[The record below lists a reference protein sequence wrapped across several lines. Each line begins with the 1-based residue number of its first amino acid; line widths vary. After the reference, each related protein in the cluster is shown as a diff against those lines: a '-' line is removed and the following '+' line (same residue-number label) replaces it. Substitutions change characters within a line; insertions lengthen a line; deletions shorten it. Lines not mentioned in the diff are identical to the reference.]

1 MARTGWK
8 WNKKVKIIGITG
20 GIGSGK
26 STVAK
31 MLASLGGRVIDAD
44 TIAHRVLLY
53 QKVKSKICKRWG
65 KDVFNEH
72 GKVDRNLLA
81 KIVFSAGEQIDE
93 LNKIVHPVVIDE
105 IKGQIEEIERGGNV
119 RAIVIDAALLVESNL
134 ANVCDIILFVD
145 ATKKIRQ
152 GRVKDERNWE
162 SVELTRRERFQQSTT
177 LKKKNADYVINN
189 NLSKEYTI
197 NQVTAFWRKF
207 ILSQ

>member
-1 MARTGWK
+1 MARIGWK

-31 MLASLGGRVIDAD
+31 MLASLGGKVIYADA
-44 TIAHRVLLY
+44 IAHSVLSY
-53 QKVKSKICKRWG
+53 QEVKDSILKRWG
-65 KDVFNEH
+65 KGVFNEC
-72 GKVDRNLLA
+72 GEVDRNLLA
-81 KIVFSAGEQIDE
+81 KVAFSAEEQIDE
-93 LNKIVHPVVIDE
+93 LNRIIHPIVIDK

-134 ANVCDIILFVD
+134 ANICDIILFVD

-152 GRVKDERNWE
+152 RRVKDDRNWE
-162 SVELTRRERFQQSTT
+162 SVELTRRERFQQSLI
-177 LKKKNADYVINN
+177 LKKKTADYVIDN
-189 NLSKEYTI
+189 NLSKEDTI
-197 NQVTAFWRKF
+197 SQVVAFWQKS